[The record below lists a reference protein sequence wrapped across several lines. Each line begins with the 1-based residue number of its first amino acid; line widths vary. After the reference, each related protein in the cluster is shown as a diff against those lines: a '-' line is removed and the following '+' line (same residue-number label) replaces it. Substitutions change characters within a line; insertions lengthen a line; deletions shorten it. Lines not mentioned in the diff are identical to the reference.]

1 MNYPDTKLLINGQW
15 RDSSAGKKIDVL
27 NPATGL
33 VIGQVEHASI
43 SDLDDALLA
52 AEQGFGIWRNTPA
65 IERSNILRKAAK
77 LLSERVDAIATILT
91 QEQGKP
97 LSESKAELAATIG
110 VIEWM
115 ADEGL
120 RVYGRVVPP
129 RNLKL
134 TQLVIKEPV
143 GPIAAFTPWNFPIN
157 QIVRKL
163 MAALTTGCSIIVK
176 APEETPASP
185 AALIQAFLD
194 AGVPHGVIGLVFGD
208 PAEISKYLIAHP
220 IIRKITF
227 TGSTIVGKQLA
238 ALAGLHM
245 KRATMELGGHAP
257 VIICNDADITN
268 AAKVLSGAKLR
279 NAGQVCISPTR
290 FLVQEGIA
298 QEFIRT
304 FTNHMESTTVGQGL
318 EEGVQMGPLANIRRL
333 EAMKILTKDAIDHG
347 AELMTGG
354 EQIVSEGNFFSPTV
368 LNNVSLTAKIFNEE
382 PFGPIAGIK
391 TFSSLDSAIEEANRL
406 PFGLASYAFTSSLKN
421 THELVNKLSVGMLW
435 VNQPAIASPEM
446 PFGGVK
452 DSGYGSEGG
461 PEALEAYLIS
471 KAVSILNV

>member
-110 VIEWM
+110 IIEWM

-120 RVYGRVVPP
+120 RIYGRVVPP

-220 IIRKITF
+220 
-227 TGSTIVGKQLA
+227 
-238 ALAGLHM
+238 
-245 KRATMELGGHAP
+245 
-257 VIICNDADITN
+257 
-268 AAKVLSGAKLR
+268 
-279 NAGQVCISPTR
+279 
-290 FLVQEGIA
+290 
-298 QEFIRT
+298 
-304 FTNHMESTTVGQGL
+304 
-318 EEGVQMGPLANIRRL
+318 
-333 EAMKILTKDAIDHG
+333 
-347 AELMTGG
+347 
-354 EQIVSEGNFFSPTV
+354 
-368 LNNVSLTAKIFNEE
+368 
-382 PFGPIAGIK
+382 
-391 TFSSLDSAIEEANRL
+391 
-406 PFGLASYAFTSSLKN
+406 
-421 THELVNKLSVGMLW
+421 
-435 VNQPAIASPEM
+435 
-446 PFGGVK
+446 
-452 DSGYGSEGG
+452 
-461 PEALEAYLIS
+461 
-471 KAVSILNV
+471 